1 MARHA
6 CLPLFVR
13 AVSQSSVCHGSLS
26 LDHHRDTRVGNTC
39 IHQARLKISL
49 TPIQPRHSTRMSDL
63 TSTTR
68 VLIALIGRRLLGTIH
83 NPAVLENVAE
93 INHVFAYLYYEM
105 LEETQHKV
113 KNQVYD

>member
-1 MARHA
+1 M
-6 CLPLFVR
+6 
-13 AVSQSSVCHGSLS
+13 CHGSLS

-83 NPAVLENVAE
+83 NPAVLQVEVQTWKNAE
-93 INHVFAYLYYEM
+93 AVEDDDDVPGCIER
-105 LEETQHKV
+105 E
-113 KNQVYD
+113 